1 MLNGNVTWELVALL
15 VAAVGGGVGVWLRI
29 EGRIQIAAK
38 ALEARINKVEADAT
52 KAEGKVA
59 ELKIEVMQN
68 DASVGHLEMVED
80 RLIKAITELTTEVKH
95 LRDAWV
101 GRPSSRRTTKG

>member
-1 MLNGNVTWELVALL
+1 MSGFVTWEIVLVIG
-15 VAAVGGGVGVWLRI
+15 AAIGAAIGIWFRI
-29 EGRIQIAAK
+29 EGRIQIATNK
-38 ALEARINKVEADAT
+38 LEARINKVEADAT

-68 DASVGHLEMVED
+68 YASVGHLEKVED
-80 RLIKAITELTTEVKH
+80 RLIKAITELTTEVKQ

-101 GRPSSRRTTKG
+101 ARPVTRRTTKG